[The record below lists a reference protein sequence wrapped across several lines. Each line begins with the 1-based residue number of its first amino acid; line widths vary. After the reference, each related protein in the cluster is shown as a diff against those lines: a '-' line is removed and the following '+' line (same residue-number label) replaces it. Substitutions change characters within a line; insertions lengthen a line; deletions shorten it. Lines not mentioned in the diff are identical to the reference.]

1 VTRPVIF
8 AGPTLDAGAIAEL
21 LDAEVRGPATRGDV
35 LRAVD
40 DGATAIGLIDGC
52 FEGVAAVWHKELLWA
67 LAKGLRV
74 YGAASMGALR
84 AAELAAF
91 GMVPVGAIADAYLRE
106 ELADDD
112 EVAVAHRDAEGGYA
126 PVSEAM
132 VNVRATLAAARDA
145 GVVAAA
151 THDALVGVVKAR
163 FYAERTWGLALA
175 EGARRGL
182 PAEELDA
189 LRRWLPTGR
198 VDAKQADALALV
210 ARMRDEAGARGEAPG
225 WRFEHTDAWEM
236 LRRSVSQGANAYRL
250 KRALDTGV
258 GAACEAVVSPGG

>member
-1 VTRPVIF
+1 MTRPVIF
-8 AGPTLDAGAIAEL
+8 AGPTLDADVIAAMV
-21 LDAEVRGPATRGDV
+21 DADVRGPAVRGDV

-40 DGATAIGLIDGC
+40 DGATAIGLIDGR

-67 LAKGLRV
+67 LAKGLCV

-106 ELADDD
+106 ELTDDD

-132 VNVRATLAAARDA
+132 VNVRATLAAARVA
-145 GVVAAA
+145 GVVAAP
-151 THDALVGVVKAR
+151 THDALVAAVKGR

-175 EGARRGL
+175 DGAKQGL
-182 PAEELDA
+182 AAGELDA
-189 LRRWLPTGR
+189 LKRWLPTGR
-198 VDAKQADALALV
+198 VDAKRADALALV
-210 ARMRDEAGARGEAPG
+210 ARMRDEAGAKGEAPA
-225 WRFEHTDAWEM
+225 WRFEHTDAWET
-236 LRRSVSQGANAYRL
+236 LRRSVAPR
-250 KRALDTGV
+250 
-258 GAACEAVVSPGG
+258 